1 MQSKFIYI
9 YNITQLRK
17 QEIRPSITCC
27 CAEHHPPSPALQV
40 SPALM
45 LRGSTSLRPDRPLC
59 SSGTPRCAHPS
70 DAVEVANGL
79 HKAQVEAARC
89 QEEAVADEVVAA
101 AGGRCSARARS
112 LQQRF
117 LLFCVHR

>member
-1 MQSKFIYI
+1 MQSKFI
-9 YNITQLRK
+9 ITSLKCASRRYGQA
-17 QEIRPSITCC
+17 SHAC

-40 SPALM
+40 STALM

-89 QEEAVADEVVAA
+89 QEEALADEVVAA
-101 AGGRCSARARS
+101 AGGR
-112 LQQRF
+112 
-117 LLFCVHR
+117 